1 MLSIKIA
8 EGVCFAMPPVKKPP
22 HSRGATYMRQWRKF
36 KKLTQEQ
43 AAERCD
49 VDRTTLGR
57 IEKGELPYNQ
67 DFLEKLALA
76 YGVDVIDI
84 LTVDPLVPDPPRL
97 VYDRLRKAS
106 KEKQQQAMLIL
117 DALLRD
123 AS

>member
-1 MLSIKIA
+1 
-8 EGVCFAMPPVKKPP
+8 
-22 HSRGATYMRQWRKF
+22 MREWRKF

-76 YGVDVIDI
+76 YGIDVSD
-84 LTVDPLVPDPPRL
+84 LLQVNPLIPDPPRL
-97 VYDRLRKAS
+97 VYARLRGAS
-106 KEKQQQAMLIL
+106 KEKQQQALLIIE
-117 DALLRD
+117 ALLKD

>member
-1 MLSIKIA
+1 
-8 EGVCFAMPPVKKPP
+8 
-22 HSRGATYMRQWRKF
+22 MRQWRKF

-76 YGVDVIDI
+76 YGVDVVDI
-84 LTVDPLVPDPPRL
+84 LTLDPLVPDPPRL

-106 KEKQQQAMLIL
+106 KEKQNQAMLIL